1 MSKERGEE
9 LFRALNTILDAV
21 TALNLRDFEAEAA
34 AAVAADQG
42 ETSTQGASASSKGK
56 AKVANPDWEDVPFNP
71 VPITP
76 LPSRPRFS
84 QVVRSSSES
93 PVVPP
98 SSISVA
104 ACAMANAGQAGG
116 AQPVGGNPPP
126 PLAYATGAQFNALW
140 NAAVTDQ
147 ARAALEQEAITR
159 SLLQDV
165 QFAAMVKINLRLQG
179 TVGQLAGQVAA
190 ATAAAQAA
198 GNVDRFR
205 PAAPPK
211 YGNKK
216 QSGHVRHWT
225 PMIEDYLRTA
235 PDADYIRLASSYLE
249 GGPRSLWTTV
259 YEAYKAAHSG
269 AEPPNP
275 RQFFRETLEANYG
288 LQDLDQKFWDTWNSL
303 KQGPSQD
310 IAEYNVEFQQAL
322 TDLAGHV
329 TDEQIK
335 IEKYRLGLQPNL
347 REMCRTSPAGTRW
360 ARVADVIQYA
370 TLQWPAV
377 QERIAKRK
385 KSSGEATKVAGKR
398 KSSGGAGG
406 SGRSSSKARLSASAG
421 LSDQQHK
428 KNMAEKLYHIC
439 HQPGHQ
445 ARQCP
450 LNKKNKKGGKVAAVS
465 GNAPGKDELSE
476 EDF

>member
-1 MSKERGEE
+1 MSKERKEE
-9 LFRALNTILDAV
+9 LIRALNTILDAV
-21 TALNLRDFEAEAA
+21 TALNLRDLEAEAA

-56 AKVANPDWEDVPFNP
+56 AKVADPDWEDIPFNR

-76 LPSRPRFS
+76 LSSRPRYS
-84 QVVRSSSES
+84 QVAGSSSES

-98 SSISVA
+98 SPVSVA
-104 ACAMANAGQAGG
+104 VRAMANAGG
-116 AQPVGGNPPP
+116 AQPAGVNQPP
-126 PLAYATGAQFNALW
+126 PLAYATGVQFNALW
-140 NAAVTDQ
+140 DAAVTDQ

-159 SLLQDV
+159 SPLQDV
-165 QFAAMVKINLRLQG
+165 QFAAMVKINLRLQA
-179 TVGQLAGQVAA
+179 TVGQMAGQVAA

-216 QSGHVRHWT
+216 QSGHVRQWT
-225 PMIEDYLRTA
+225 PMIEDYLCTA

-249 GGPRSLWTTV
+249 GGPESLWTTV
-259 YEAYKAAHSG
+259 YEAYKAAHG
-269 AEPPNP
+269 GNEPPNP

-322 TDLAGHV
+322 TDLVGHV

-335 IEKYRLGLQPNL
+335 IEKYRLGLQHDL
-347 REMCRTSPAGTRW
+347 RENVQNVCAERLQPAPGGREW
-360 ARVADVIQYA
+360 LMSYSMLRC
-370 TLQWPAV
+370 
-377 QERIAKRK
+377 
-385 KSSGEATKVAGKR
+385 SGQLSRSVLPIGRSLPGKR
-398 KSSGGAGG
+398 LRSPG
-406 SGRSSSKARLSASAG
+406 SVSPQVEQEALGDLLARLG
-421 LSDQQHK
+421 
-428 KNMAEKLYHIC
+428 
-439 HQPGHQ
+439 
-445 ARQCP
+445 
-450 LNKKNKKGGKVAAVS
+450 
-465 GNAPGKDELSE
+465 
-476 EDF
+476 